1 METLAIIPA
10 REGSKGIL
18 NKNIIELNG
27 KPLIAWTI
35 IAAKQSQKV
44 DRIIVSTDSQQI
56 AKVALE
62 YGAEV
67 PFIRPKELAQD
78 DSSSM
83 DVVLHAIKYLSSN
96 EQYKPDYTMLLQP
109 TSPLRN
115 KDDVSLVANMLEESH
130 SLNSIVSV
138 TAVVQHPSLMVKI
151 NDDNSMKLLNDLY
164 MGSGNRHDYLPVYA
178 LNGSIY
184 VAKTQDLE
192 NHKTWYNY
200 STFPYIMPRERS
212 IDIDIEE
219 DLVVAEYYMRKLNS

>member
-78 DSSSM
+78 DS
-83 DVVLHAIKYLSSN
+83 
-96 EQYKPDYTMLLQP
+96 
-109 TSPLRN
+109 
-115 KDDVSLVANMLEESH
+115 
-130 SLNSIVSV
+130 
-138 TAVVQHPSLMVKI
+138 
-151 NDDNSMKLLNDLY
+151 
-164 MGSGNRHDYLPVYA
+164 
-178 LNGSIY
+178 
-184 VAKTQDLE
+184 
-192 NHKTWYNY
+192 
-200 STFPYIMPRERS
+200 
-212 IDIDIEE
+212 
-219 DLVVAEYYMRKLNS
+219 